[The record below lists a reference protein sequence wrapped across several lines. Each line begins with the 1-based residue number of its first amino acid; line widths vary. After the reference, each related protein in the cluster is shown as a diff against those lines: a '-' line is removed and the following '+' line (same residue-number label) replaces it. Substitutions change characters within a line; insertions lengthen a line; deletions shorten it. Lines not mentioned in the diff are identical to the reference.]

1 MCVILADCVERR
13 TMRIPLRVWRGRRA
27 APAIRPAD
35 LYLNWVRSSRRL
47 EMESHR
53 NIAVIWL
60 FRSLAGAPP
69 NPPNLQRD
77 CKPEAP

>member
-13 TMRIPLRVWRGRRA
+13 TMRIPLPGLARSAGR
-27 APAIRPAD
+27 PSIRPAD